1 MMEVCWALRGERGII
16 VDVSAEEERL
26 LATFLASTFDTFAP
40 LEGFQNLAMCGF
52 VMNWRQRL
60 SSLTTGRT

>member
-40 LEGFQNLAMCGF
+40 LEGFQKSCHVWICDELASTS
-52 VMNWRQRL
+52 